1 MRLSIKTFLM
11 VVAYTFNSVIGNAQ
25 DCDIPI
31 RVILS
36 PQVEN
41 IPEATLD
48 LLNSRL
54 TTAISTNGILASVPY
69 GQFFLTAKFNH
80 ITEDIVP
87 GPPKQFAVHTSL
99 TLFIGDI
106 EGQQIF
112 SSTTFDLKG
121 VGTSTQ
127 RALNNCLQTVNAN
140 NTKLEQ
146 FINAG
151 RDKIISYYNAH
162 YRSILAKA
170 NKAASLKKY
179 DEALYFA
186 CSIPECCTG
195 YLEVSNNIARIF
207 QSYIENDSQMLYK
220 KAYAAWSSSPNSV
233 GAQIAAL
240 YISLIDSSSSV
251 YSKSQQLADE
261 IKKTVRGDFVFD
273 KQTKYKDSM
282 ALKNAYI
289 DAARQIG
296 VAYGNGQKETT
307 TNLLWIK

>member
-1 MRLSIKTFLM
+1 MKLSIRILM
-11 VVAYTFNSVIGNAQ
+11 LVMAFSLNSVIGNAQ

-31 RVILS
+31 RVMLT

-80 ITEDIVP
+80 VIEDVVP
-87 GPPKQFAVHTSL
+87 GPPKQFAVHTLL

-121 VGTSTQ
+121 VGTSNQ

-140 NTKLEQ
+140 STKLEQ

-151 RDKIISYYNAH
+151 RDKIISYYNAN
-162 YRSILAKA
+162 YRAILAKA

-195 YLEVSNNIARIF
+195 YVEVSNDITRIF

-220 KAYAAWSSSPNSV
+220 KANAAWSSSPNSE

-261 IKKTVRGDFVFD
+261 IKRTVRGDFVFD
-273 KQTKYKDSM
+273 KQTKYKDSV

-289 DAARQIG
+289 EAARQIG
-296 VAYGNGQKETT
+296 VAYGNGQKDT